1 MPNRELANLRRAR
14 SRCHFRFKQAEALV
28 AGYETKLA
36 TLEAQM
42 MELDPQLWLP
52 PRRYKPNPH
61 FARNELPRIAMAVLR
76 EAAEPL
82 ATKVVAL
89 RALATKGVMTPDRR
103 TMKVTR
109 TRLLQFLS
117 KLDKRGITQKVGSG
131 NRTKR
136 ILAER

>member
-1 MPNRELANLRRAR
+1 
-14 SRCHFRFKQAEALV
+14 
-28 AGYETKLA
+28 
-36 TLEAQM
+36 M